1 MCRVRGF
8 SKILWCWCAPHV
20 HVANLCSFRA
30 LTGHFRFVKR
40 WRRPVERPHS
50 WLFGLGGKMILDGC
64 AIVVLEVVT
73 PEMRKSTVDCQEESE
88 ESGDERRKE
97 RPVLAEEQGQDM
109 PVDIGSIELDSDAE
123 EVDLNH
129 CRIGKIERFETL
141 RNVRVLCLR
150 QNVIKKIENLES
162 LTMLQELDLNDNLLT
177 RIENLNALESLEIL
191 DLSFNSLRKIEGL
204 ERLSKLKKLFLVNNK
219 IVKVEKLEH
228 LQELE
233 MLELGS
239 NRIRVLENFEK
250 LLRLEELFLGK
261 NKITK
266 LQNLDYFAN
275 LMVLSLQSNRLTKI
289 EGLRFLVNLQ
299 ELYLSHNGIEI
310 IEGLENNRKL
320 TTLDIAS
327 NRIKKIE
334 NLNHLVHLQE
344 FWMNDNLISNW
355 NDLDELNNAKELQTI
370 YLERNPLHQ
379 DPQYRRKIMLVLPW
393 VQQIDATFVRI

>member
-73 PEMRKSTVDCQEESE
+73 PEMRKSTEVTLDDLALAHKMDCQEESE

-123 EVDLNH
+123 
-129 CRIGKIERFETL
+129 
-141 RNVRVLCLR
+141 
-150 QNVIKKIENLES
+150 
-162 LTMLQELDLNDNLLT
+162 
-177 RIENLNALESLEIL
+177 
-191 DLSFNSLRKIEGL
+191 
-204 ERLSKLKKLFLVNNK
+204 
-219 IVKVEKLEH
+219 
-228 LQELE
+228 
-233 MLELGS
+233 
-239 NRIRVLENFEK
+239 VLENFEK